1 MNTYLKPELLD
12 IDTSDRDTVIKWNYW
27 ETLLSVKRRRVYTNI
42 SCCDDYEAAV
52 IILGGTSVKRKKTSS
67 SLATFSQL
75 KVNSRKKTL
84 ITAYRH

>member
-52 IILGGTSVKRKKTSS
+52 IILGGTSVKRKKNVIFTRHLLS
-67 SLATFSQL
+67 AKSQQP
-75 KVNSRKKTL
+75 
-84 ITAYRH
+84 